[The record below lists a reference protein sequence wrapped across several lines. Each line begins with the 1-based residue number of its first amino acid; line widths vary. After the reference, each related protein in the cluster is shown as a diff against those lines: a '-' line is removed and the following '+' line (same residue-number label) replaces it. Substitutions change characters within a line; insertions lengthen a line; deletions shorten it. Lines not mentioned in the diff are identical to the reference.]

1 MGEATRRRQE
11 EARLRAGVLDGLSGD
26 AAMIATTAI
35 ALFERFVLPK
45 RYTGGCYLTTM
56 FLNRFL
62 REEHDIATQAV
73 IGYVNDGTDDIFTS
87 HAWLEVEGLKTDLTL
102 NVVEHGHAVPNGAA
116 LVLDRVLRE
125 GKVRHSYH
133 LQPTEAG
140 LNQNRSMMDVPE
152 LRALLQ
158 HKDREH
164 REMLD
169 RAVSAKAM
177 ASFMAGAPPGLRY
190 EDMRGAVQ

>member
-11 EARLRAGVLDGLSGD
+11 EARLRAQVLDGLSGD
-26 AAMIATTAI
+26 AVVIAHTAV

-62 REEHDIATQAV
+62 REEHDIATQAFV
-73 IGYVNDGTDDIFTS
+73 GYVNDGTDDIFMS
-87 HAWLEVEGLKTDLTL
+87 HAWLEFEGLKTDLTL
-102 NVVEHGHAVPNGAA
+102 NVVEHGHALPNGAA

-133 LQPTEAG
+133 LAPTEAG
-140 LNQNRSMMDVPE
+140 LAQNREMMAVRD
-152 LRALLQ
+152 LRAIML
-158 HKDREH
+158 HKEQEH
-164 REMLD
+164 RDMVT
-169 RAVSAKAM
+169 RAATPEAM
-177 ASFMAGAPPGLRY
+177 AAYMDGAPTGLRY
-190 EDMRGAVQ
+190 EDMRQAVT